1 MSFLFTVVGDEPAQH
16 VALDELAGQLRAQIP
31 PKKSRKPQLA
41 KQSLT
46 LPSQVGVAEALLVV
60 RGHEEPHTHPERD
73 LIFSVLEGG
82 GYVQLSGGRIEAPLG
97 TTVLVPKGVCH
108 AFHNTSPSDSVL
120 LATFSPGTP
129 PQSIPDPG
137 QCAEPR
143 HAPA

>member
-1 MSFLFTVVGDEPAQH
+1 MSFRFTVAGDGPAQP
-16 VALDELAGQLRAQIP
+16 VVLDDLAEQLRKQIP
-31 PKKSRKPQLA
+31 TKKSGKPLLA

-82 GYVQLSGGRIEAPLG
+82 GYVQLSGGRIEAPAG

-108 AFHNTSPSDSVL
+108 AFHNTSHSDSVL
-120 LATFSPGTP
+120 LATFSPGTH
-129 PQSIPDPG
+129 SSAIPDPG
-137 QCAEPR
+137 KCAES
-143 HAPA
+143 